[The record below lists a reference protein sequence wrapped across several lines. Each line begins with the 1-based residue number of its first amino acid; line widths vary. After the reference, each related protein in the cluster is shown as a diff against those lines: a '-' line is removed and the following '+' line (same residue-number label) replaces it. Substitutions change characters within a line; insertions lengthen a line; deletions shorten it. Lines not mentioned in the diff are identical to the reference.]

1 MESYPAALVRKF
13 LCLLSNQ
20 LIGKLDDTHF
30 LNTTAVNF
38 AEHLL
43 HLAPINDSLIH
54 RPKADWSVVYVNSE
68 LNETEIWLQASLQQ
82 DASSEMNFKK
92 PIEKF
97 FFMSI
102 DKLSYGREALLAST
116 ETQEKSK
123 YVRLL
128 DSFVL
133 LVS

>member
-1 MESYPAALVRKF
+1 M
-13 LCLLSNQ
+13 
-20 LIGKLDDTHF
+20 
-30 LNTTAVNF
+30 
-38 AEHLL
+38 
-43 HLAPINDSLIH
+43 
-54 RPKADWSVVYVNSE
+54 NSE

-102 DKLSYGREALLAST
+102 DKLSYGREALLASS

-123 YVRLL
+123 YVGLV
-128 DSFVL
+128 DCTNFVL
-133 LVS
+133 